1 MDNPTRK
8 SRTACRLCQPSGEMT
23 SLGIVPTSRPGDQFG
38 LIEFGDRTQHFTAM
52 AEQDT
57 EPVEVLVRQFG
68 KNTKINPVLGKTQR
82 VLSKPKLP
90 EPI

>member
-1 MDNPTRK
+1 V
-8 SRTACRLCQPSGEMT
+8 A
-23 SLGIVPTSRPGDQFG
+23 SLGIMLKRRLGDQFT
-38 LIEFGDRTQHFTAM
+38 LLEFGDRAQHFTAM

-68 KNTKINPVLGKTQR
+68 KDIKIDPVLGKTQR

-90 EPI
+90 EPV